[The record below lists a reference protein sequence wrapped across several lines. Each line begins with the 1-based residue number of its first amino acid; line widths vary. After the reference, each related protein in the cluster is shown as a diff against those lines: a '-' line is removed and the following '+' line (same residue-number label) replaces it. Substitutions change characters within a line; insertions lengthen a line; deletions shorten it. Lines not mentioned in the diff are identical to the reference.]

1 MEVSCAQ
8 CGRVYDVPEER
19 KTRTIKCSCKYSF
32 RPSEVLHQAKSSKE
46 SSDHKKDPNR
56 TSFFEEKNQSEG
68 NNTSKEALTD
78 DKVDSFLNSLRT
90 SHTRLKAEELTKRKK
105 DDVKIQLPTEVGE
118 IEIDDE
124 KIKRSES
131 PTLETKN
138 LDLFDEASSTG
149 EETEVSAPK
158 KRKAIENEHY
168 RESFA
173 RRQAAQ
179 AEPKD
184 LQEKLQDFVRK
195 PVGIA
200 SLGLFGASLLAI
212 ALSFFFFSSPE
223 KKVQEDPYLSQLLQ
237 ERTKTAQKPILVKN
251 RAPIEQANQKI
262 AQKNLKQQSEK
273 KKLPKTAQ
281 KKKVNLTRLNYLG
294 NYEGILQQVKTPD
307 PNNSEE
313 IANYYEAVFL
323 HPKSSANKI
332 RSALVTLKNISSAKG
347 DSILV
352 RSFSAGLIA
361 SKTSANIK
369 AAIEQL
375 QNLQL
380 TRSKDP
386 LVYAYLGLAYYNLN
400 KPKLALTSWNQ
411 ALTLNGS
418 LAWVLKKKE
427 NYYRK
432 LGKRIEAKNAS
443 TLISQI
449 PEESHHGYRLLAENY
464 LLEKNVSQA
473 SLYFQKSLEQEKSWS
488 AHIALSKILLAK
500 SPQQSLRQSELALE
514 IAQSTAQNRESELG
528 RAEAF
533 CQMKQTKEAGYAFNR
548 VLKIDPNYIRA
559 LEKKA
564 DCETKSKDFRSAA
577 NSYQRY
583 LKVKPTNARI
593 WFAYGQ
599 ALEKSGKQRP
609 AIAAALRSVQIKES
623 VEAHLYLAKSFL
635 KQQNKVKALFH
646 ATRAQQI
653 NPKSAEARK
662 LIADLGN

>member
-32 RPSEVLHQAKSSKE
+32 RPSEILHQAKPSKE
-46 SSDHKKDPNR
+46 ASEQKKDPNR
-56 TSFFEEKNQSEG
+56 TSFFEEKIQVPNEK
-68 NNTSKEALTD
+68 SKEELSE
-78 DKVDSFLNSLRT
+78 DKVDSFLSSLRT
-90 SHTRLKAEELTKRKK
+90 SHSRLKAEELSKRKK
-105 DDVKIQLPTEVGE
+105 DDIKIQLPTEVGE
-118 IEIDDE
+118 IEIDDQ
-124 KIKRSES
+124 KIKNSES
-131 PTLETKN
+131 PTVETKN
-138 LDLFDEASSTG
+138 LELFDEAPLVG
-149 EETEVSAPK
+149 EETEVSASK

-173 RRQAAQ
+173 KRKAAQ
-179 AEPKD
+179 LEKKD
-184 LQEKLQDFVRK
+184 FQEKLQDFVRK
-195 PVGIA
+195 PAGIA
-200 SLGLFGASLLAI
+200 SLGLFGVSLLGI

-237 ERTKTAQKPILVKN
+237 ERTKTK
-251 RAPIEQANQKI
+251 RAPILTKKLKPEEPVNQKV
-262 AQKNLKQQSEK
+262 AQKNLKQNHQSK
-273 KKLPKTAQ
+273 TLPKIAQ
-281 KKKVNLTRLNYLG
+281 KKKLNLTRLNYLG
-294 NYEGILQQVKTPD
+294 DYDAILQLVKTPD
-307 PNNSEE
+307 QNNSEE
-313 IANYYEAVFL
+313 IANYYEAIFL

-332 RSALVTLKNISSAKG
+332 RSALVTLKNISSARG
-347 DSILV
+347 GSVLI
-352 RSFSAGLIA
+352 RSLSVGLIA
-361 SKTSANIK
+361 TKASANIK

-411 ALTLNGS
+411 ALTLSPS

-427 NYYRK
+427 SYYRK
-432 LGKRIEAKNAS
+432 LGKRIEAKNAANQ
-443 TLISQI
+443 LSQI
-449 PEESHHGYRLLAENY
+449 PEESHEGYRLLAENY
-464 LLEKNVSQA
+464 LLEKNSSQA
-473 SLYFQKSLEQEKSWS
+473 SLYFQKSLTKKRSWPV
-488 AHIALSKILLAK
+488 HIALSKMLLTK
-500 SPQQSLRQSELALE
+500 NPKQSLLQSELALE
-514 IAQSTAQNRESELG
+514 IAKSTAQKRESELG
-528 RAEAF
+528 RAEAL

-548 VLKIDPNYIRA
+548 VLKIDPNYVRA

-564 DCETKSKDFRSAA
+564 DCESKSKDFRSAA

-593 WFAYGQ
+593 WFAYGKT
-599 ALEKSGKQRP
+599 LEKSGKLRP
-609 AIAAALRSVQIKES
+609 AIAAALRSIEIKES
-623 VEAHLYLAKSFL
+623 VEAHLYLSKSYL
-635 KQQNKVKALFH
+635 KQNNKTKALFH